1 MSRKPINERQTT
13 GEIDGNSTAKTET
26 APSKEGHRRT
36 LENIGRRIRAERN
49 RLGLSLDALAKL
61 VGISKM
67 TLQRIET
74 GATSPSIV
82 TLTEISFHLKRPVEA
97 LIREG
102 AAKVVVLRAEE
113 QDTVFDPGLGIR
125 LVAPLG
131 LVSDRIVMTR
141 AELDTGTAIEP
152 HVNDGFEWAL
162 LTGGSALIGV
172 GDKEYRL
179 QAGDAIFYD
188 AHHPHWIRVE
198 KKMSYV
204 GLFLR
209 DE

>member
-1 MSRKPINERQTT
+1 VVEV
-13 GEIDGNSTAKTET
+13 DGNFVAATET
-26 APSKEGHRRT
+26 APSKAGHRRT

-74 GATSPSIV
+74 GVTSPSIV

-102 AAKVVVLRAEE
+102 DAKVVVLRAEE
-113 QDTVFDPGLGIR
+113 QDTVFDPELGIR

-141 AELDTGTAIEP
+141 AELDAGTSIEP

-162 LTGGSALIGV
+162 LTGGSAVIGV

-179 QAGDAIFYD
+179 EGGDAIFFD
-188 AHHPHWIRVE
+188 AHFPHWIQVE
-198 KKMSYV
+198 KDVGYV
-204 GLFLR
+204 ALFLR
-209 DE
+209 DT